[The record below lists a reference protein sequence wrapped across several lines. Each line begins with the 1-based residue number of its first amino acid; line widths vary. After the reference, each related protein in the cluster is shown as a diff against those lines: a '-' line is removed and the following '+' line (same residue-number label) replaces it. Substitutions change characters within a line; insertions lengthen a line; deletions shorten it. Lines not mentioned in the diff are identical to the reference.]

1 MTVRPKG
8 RSFREL
14 KVWEKSHRLTLDA
27 YTHTKSFPRDEAFGL
42 TSQIR
47 RSASSVP
54 ANIAEG
60 CGRGGG
66 DLARFCQI
74 AAGSASELQY
84 HFLLAHDLGY
94 LDSAS
99 YADLEQKVSE
109 VERMLAGFIDRL
121 RTDDQ
126 S

>member
-1 MTVRPKG
+1 MAVRSKG
-8 RSFREL
+8 RDFREV
-14 KVWEKSHRLTLDA
+14 KVWEKAHRLTLDA
-27 YTHTKSFPRDEAFGL
+27 YHHTTAFPREEVFGL

-66 DLARFCQI
+66 DLARFCRI

-84 HFLLAHDLGY
+84 HLLLARDLGF
-94 LDSAS
+94 LDTST
-99 YADLEQKVSE
+99 YATLEQQATE

-121 RTDDQ
+121 Q
-126 S
+126 SDGE